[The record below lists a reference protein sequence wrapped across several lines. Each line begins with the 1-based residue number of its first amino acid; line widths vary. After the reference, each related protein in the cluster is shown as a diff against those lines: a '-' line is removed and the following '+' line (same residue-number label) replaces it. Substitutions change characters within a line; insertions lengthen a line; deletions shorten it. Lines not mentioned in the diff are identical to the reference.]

1 MKLPCI
7 ESTQVSSRP
16 LWFYIRG
23 HSTTMWT
30 KFYPTLT
37 TYPPQ
42 VAQRYI
48 LHTTYF
54 WFMGP
59 NMEFLLTTYLPTS
72 FWTRSYWMTPYDSI
86 LLWCRKTKLAK
97 GNLFWLKKGSLR
109 IDLTAELHFT
119 MEPIFS
125 EIAFEIQFFFD
136 KKIDLCEPE
145 NQPRLEFWP
154 IRKQD
159 SDSFTFSW
167 YFFQNYICC
176 IYSIIR

>member
-1 MKLPCI
+1 MILYKGSFNNYVDQILPNFDHLP
-7 ESTQVSSRP
+7 P
-16 LWFYIRG
+16 LSG
-23 HSTTMWT
+23 S
-30 KFYPTLT
+30 
-37 TYPPQ
+37 
-42 VAQRYI
+42 RYI

-54 WFMGP
+54 WFMEP
-59 NMEFLLTTYLPTS
+59 NMGVSTNLPTS
-72 FWTRSYWMTPYDSI
+72 FWTRSYWMTTYDSI

-119 MEPIFS
+119 MGPF
-125 EIAFEIQFFFD
+125 FLKLHLKFYFFFD
-136 KKIDLCEPE
+136 QNIDLCGPE

-176 IYSIIR
+176 IYSSN